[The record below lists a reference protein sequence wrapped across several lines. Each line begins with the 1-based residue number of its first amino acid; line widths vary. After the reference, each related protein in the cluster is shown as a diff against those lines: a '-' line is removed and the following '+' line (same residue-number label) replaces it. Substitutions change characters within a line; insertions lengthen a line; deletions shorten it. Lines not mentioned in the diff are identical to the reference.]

1 MIIVLDMDRG
11 KATGN
16 VGVVKRL
23 FGCSKQLRYR
33 AAPCRRA
40 FSRHFGPG
48 PRM

>member
-11 KATGN
+11 KAPGN

-33 AAPCRRA
+33 AAPCKRA